1 MPVRSREDERME
13 GEARLRITM
22 LGAFQ
27 ASRGETVVPVPGAR
41 LQHLL
46 VRLALAGGGP
56 VGQQALID
64 AIWPEDAPADPA
76 HALQALVS
84 RLRRTL
90 GSASA
95 VVQAAGGYRL
105 TVDAHDVDTLRF
117 EHLAAAG
124 RERLRAPDPQGAA
137 ARLREATALWGVPL
151 GAPPVVVA
159 AVAPAAATR
168 LSHASLEAVADLAEA
183 ELALG
188 DAVPAAARLNSLLSE
203 QPLHERGVALLMDA
217 LTAQG
222 RQGEALSRYE
232 HFRRHLAE
240 SFGTDPGAALR
251 ERHLRLLRTR
261 QEPEPAVFGARTKGP
276 EQHASNLPAALTSFI
291 GREDDLARIEALFAS
306 GRLVTV
312 LGPGGAGKTRL
323 AVESARRQR
332 LYRDGAWLVD
342 LASVTEPGKVGAA
355 VLAAIGLRGPAFF
368 DAGAPRDRFSDA
380 AGPGDTGGPR
390 DAVQP
395 PAEARPRAA
404 RGPLGAAEPH
414 AAARPRD
421 QFSVEVDAL
430 ADQLDGLEILLV
442 LDNCEHVIDAAA
454 HLTSALLRRCVGLR
468 VLATSREPLAVDGE
482 ALVPLGPLPVPAPD
496 TDVEEIRHAP
506 SVRLFTE
513 RAAAVRPGFEVDE
526 GNHADVLRVVR
537 DLDGLPLAL
546 ELAAARLRTL
556 SLTDLAKGLSDRFA
570 LLSTGNRTASA
581 RHRTLRAVIAW
592 SWDLLDEDARTVA
605 ERIAVLPGGVTPA
618 SAAAVCTGT
627 AVPVRA
633 VPDLLAALVDRS
645 LLRLAP
651 DSGRYR
657 MLETI
662 RQYGLERLAAH
673 QPPAGVRD
681 LAARYLADLV
691 AHYDP
696 LTRGPRQIDA
706 LRTLRAE
713 HDNVIAAL
721 RHLCDSGAADAAIA
735 LALDLT
741 WYWRMQ
747 SRNEDAAYWLA
758 QAVALPADR
767 SGDRYDIARAMLR
780 LSAHT
785 GQGSSVRDLMAED
798 DADLSALTDRV
809 LGHRRHSVFAG
820 ALTAVGL
827 ALLKKT
833 PESEALLRR
842 FIDGPDAWLA
852 GYTHI
857 SRAHTYENQGALNQ
871 AREDVAAALHR
882 FTQTGDQWAVA
893 MALPMRSLLR
903 QYDGELD
910 AALADLKEAQR
921 LAEQFGALSLSDEI
935 FLALRQ
941 SDLLIRLE
949 RTAEATDLITATRRR
964 ALRSTS
970 PEMAVLL
977 DARESRLH
985 MQTGD
990 LDRAGR
996 LIDAAEARLREP
1008 DPHGG
1013 EHGQAL
1019 IATVRAEFCL
1029 RKADG
1034 QAAAHALRKAYAAA
1048 TRSRDLPLVATVA
1061 VTVAGLAELY
1071 ARPHDVATLLG
1082 AAARLRGAHDSTDPD
1097 IRALRSRAEAVLGE
1111 PDFTTAYSGGRQ
1123 LDVAAAL
1130 ARVDPALLLR

>member
-1 MPVRSREDERME
+1 ME

-22 LGAFQ
+22 LGTFQ

-41 LQHLL
+41 LQDLL

-64 AIWPEDAPADPA
+64 AIWPEDSPADPA

-95 VVQAAGGYRL
+95 VVQVAGGYRL
-105 TVDAHDVDTLRF
+105 TADAHDVDTLRF

-124 RERLRAPDPQGAA
+124 HERLRARDPQGAA
-137 ARLREATALWGVPL
+137 VRLREGMALWGGPL

-188 DAVPAAARLNSLLSE
+188 DAGQAAGRLNSLLSE
-203 QPLHERGVALLMDA
+203 QPLNERGVALLMDA

-251 ERHLRLLRTR
+251 ERHLRLLRTQR
-261 QEPEPAVFGARTKGP
+261 EPEPVAFGTRTTTP
-276 EQHASNLPAALTSFI
+276 AYPSNLPAALTSFI
-291 GREDDLARIEALFAS
+291 GRDDDLARIDTLFSS

-323 AVESARRQR
+323 AVESARRRQR
-332 LYRDGAWLVD
+332 AYRDGAWLVD

-368 DAGAPRDRFSDA
+368 DAGGSHDA
-380 AGPGDTGGPR
+380 GGPR
-390 DAVQP
+390 DVV
-395 PAEARPRAA
+395 
-404 RGPLGAAEPH
+404 
-414 AAARPRD
+414 RPRD
-421 QFSVEVDAL
+421 QFSAQVAAL

-442 LDNCEHVIDAAA
+442 LDNCEHVIDAVA

-468 VLATSREPLAVDGE
+468 VLATSREPLAIDGE
-482 ALVPLGPLPVPAPD
+482 ALVPLGPLPVPGPD
-496 TDVEEIRHAP
+496 TDVEEVRHAP

-513 RAAAVRPGFEVDE
+513 RAAAVRPGFEVDDS
-526 GNHADVLRVVR
+526 NHAEVLRVVR

-556 SLTDLAKGLSDRFA
+556 SLTDLARGLSDRFT
-570 LLSTGNRTASA
+570 LLTTGNRTASA

-592 SWDLLDEDARTVA
+592 SWDLLEEDARTVA

-633 VPDLLAALVDRS
+633 IPDLLAALVDRS
-645 LLRLAP
+645 LLHLAP

-691 AHYDP
+691 AHHDP

-721 RHLCDSGAADAAIA
+721 RHLCDSGAADTALA

-747 SRNEDAAYWLA
+747 SRQEDAAYWLA
-758 QAVALPADR
+758 QAVALSADR

-780 LSAHT
+780 LSRHT
-785 GQGSSVRDLMAED
+785 GQGSSVKDLMVEG
-798 DADLSALTDRV
+798 DADLSALTGRL
-809 LGHRRHSVFAG
+809 LGRRRHSVFAG

-833 PESEALLRR
+833 PETEELLRS
-842 FIDGPDAWLA
+842 FIDGPDTWLA

-857 SRAHTYENQGALNQ
+857 SRAHAYENQGDLEQ

-882 FTQTGDQWAVA
+882 FTQAGDHWAVA
-893 MALPMRSLLR
+893 MALPLRSLLR
-903 QYDGELD
+903 QYDGELG
-910 AALADLKEAQR
+910 AALADLKEAER
-921 LAEQFGALSLSDEI
+921 LAEQFGALSLGDEI

-949 RTAEATDLITATRRR
+949 RTTEATDLITATRRR

-990 LDRAGR
+990 LDCAGR

-1019 IATVRAEFCL
+1019 IATVRGEFCL
-1029 RKADG
+1029 RNADG
-1034 QAAAHALRKAYAAA
+1034 QAAAHALHQAYAAA

-1071 ARPHDVATLLG
+1071 ARPHDVAALLG

-1097 IRALRSRAEAVLGE
+1097 IRALRTRTQAVLGE
-1111 PDFTTAYSGGRQ
+1111 PDFSTAYSEGRR
-1123 LDVAAAL
+1123 LDVTAAL